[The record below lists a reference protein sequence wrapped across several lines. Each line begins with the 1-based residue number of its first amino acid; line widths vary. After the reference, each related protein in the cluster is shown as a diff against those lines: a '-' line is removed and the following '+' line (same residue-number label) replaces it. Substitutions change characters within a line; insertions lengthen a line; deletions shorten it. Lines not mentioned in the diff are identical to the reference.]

1 MDRDDELD
9 TLEIRLLLE
18 AIHAKYGYDLRDY
31 AEGSMK
37 RRVLAALAKSG
48 LGHLGELQHRVIRDP
63 DFFATFLEDLT
74 VRVTSMFR
82 DPAFYRSFRS
92 QVVPVLRTYPLL
104 RIWHC
109 GCATGEEVYADAIL
123 LSEEGLYDRTQIY
136 ATDLSQ
142 QAIEHARQGVYS
154 AESIHGVAES
164 YERSGG
170 GSALSKYYTEAYDRI
185 AMKES
190 LRRQILFFQHNLVSD
205 DVFGEM
211 QVIFCRNVLIYF
223 GQDLKD
229 RVLAKFTASLCPG
242 GFLCL
247 GSGERVSRSVKEHA
261 LVEFT
266 TERIYRYEA

>member
-1 MDRDDELD
+1 MDPDDELE

-18 AIHAKYGYDLRDY
+18 AIHATYGYDLRDY

-37 RRVLAALAKSG
+37 RRVHAALAKSG
-48 LGHLGELQHRVIRDP
+48 LRHLGELQHRVIRDP
-63 DFFATFLEDLT
+63 DFFATVLEDLT

-123 LSEEGLYDRTQIY
+123 LSEAGLYDRTQIY
-136 ATDLSQ
+136 ATDMSP
-142 QAIEHARQGVYS
+142 QALEHAKQGVYS
-154 AESIHGVAES
+154 AESVRGFAEN

-170 GSALSKYYTEAYDRI
+170 VSALSDYYTEAYDRI

-190 LRRQILFFQHNLVSD
+190 LRRQVLFFQHNLVSD
-205 DVFGEM
+205 HVFGEM

-229 RVLAKFTASLCPG
+229 RVLRKFTESLCPG

-247 GSGERVSRSVKEHA
+247 GSGERVPQSAKEHA
-261 LVEFT
+261 LVEFA